1 MDTITMLDLRTNSET
16 LLKKLKKKEKVI
28 LSFRGKPIA
37 TIHPIVEEEWEED
50 IFYKFLQTMPKNNKS
65 KKKKSISNT
74 EIDSLVYGI

>member
-1 MDTITMLDLRTNSET
+1 MSDLKANPET

-50 IFYKFLQTMPKNNKS
+50 IFYKFLQTMAKENISKNSRSRK
-65 KKKKSISNT
+65 
-74 EIDSLVYGI
+74 L